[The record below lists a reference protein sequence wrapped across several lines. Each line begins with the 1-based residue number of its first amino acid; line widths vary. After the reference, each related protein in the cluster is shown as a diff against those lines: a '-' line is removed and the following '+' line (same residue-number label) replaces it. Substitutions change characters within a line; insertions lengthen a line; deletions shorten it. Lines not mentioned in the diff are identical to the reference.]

1 MHNYGMA
8 ESGQLPTFAIP
19 LKRSFKGPVDSKTC
33 RTAFGSWSA
42 LCEAFHK
49 ADYAKYRIMEIRLE
63 KGAAKAEVMRHGS
76 KSSFP

>member
-1 MHNYGMA
+1 MRTI
-8 ESGQLPTFAIP
+8 GQLPTFAIP

-49 ADYAKYRIMEIRLE
+49 ADGLPLPIRQVTE
-63 KGAAKAEVMRHGS
+63 
-76 KSSFP
+76 